1 MGNRHG
7 TENQLEEKKMSKRL
21 LKEYLK
27 LMLES
32 LLDAGEVFTL
42 EAPKTVVHRSTDLEL
57 TADRLD
63 PLAIR
68 QTKQSKRGSEPKV
81 GVYAYGVENDV
92 PRYGENKIEITIP
105 AGTKVLDLR
114 GAGRGA
120 SSRISLSNAKDL
132 LANGVEA
139 VVGYDYIGP
148 EEWILL
154 KIP

>member
-1 MGNRHG
+1 
-7 TENQLEEKKMSKRL
+7 MSKRL

-27 LMLES
+27 LVLES
-32 LLDAGEVFTL
+32 VAEKGQVFTL
-42 EAPKTVVHRSTDLEL
+42 ESPKVVVHRSTDPEL

-92 PRYGENKIEITIP
+92 PRYGENKIEMTIP

-120 SSRISLSNAKDL
+120 SSRLSLSSAKEL
-132 LANGVEA
+132 LDDGIEA